1 MTEPEFI
8 HLRVHTE
15 HSLLEGAIK
24 TAKLVKW
31 ANEQKMP
38 AIGMTDSGNIF
49 GAMLLAKEASHSGVQ
64 PILGCQ
70 LLIKTPAREQN
81 AFSAEAPTFDKVVV
95 FVQNQTGYQNLL
107 LHFSEYYMG
116 ADKQETPHLTFDELL
131 TKTEGLI
138 ILTGGVEGPLGRQ
151 ILSGHT
157 DFAAELLQRIQ
168 VAFPGRTYM
177 ELQRHGME
185 AENICEPAF
194 VDLAYRFN
202 VPLVATN
209 EAFFLDPDM
218 YEAHDA
224 MLCIAEKTFVS
235 ETNRRRVT
243 PEHYLK
249 TAAQM
254 KELFADLPEAVQ
266 NTVAIAR
273 RCAFMAESKKPAFP
287 LYDCHGKTPA
297 EVLREMAHKGFEMRM
312 QGRTPE
318 EREKYR
324 TRMEY
329 ELGVIE
335 QMGFPSYFLIVADF
349 IQWSK
354 AHGVPVGPG
363 RGSGA
368 GSVVA
373 WCLTITNIDP
383 LRFNLLFERFLN
395 PERVNMP
402 DFDVDFCQ
410 EKRQKTIEYVQQNY
424 GFDHVAQIITFGK
437 LQAKAVIRDVGRVL
451 QIPYPVVDRLSK
463 LVPNTLGITLK
474 EALEQEPE
482 FEKEAAKEDSIR
494 QLLEIALKLEGLYR
508 NSSTHAAGVVIG
520 DKPLDQIVPIYKD
533 PSSDMPV
540 TQYNMK
546 FVESASLIKFDFLGL
561 KTLTTIAKAE
571 ELVRRRGIEI
581 NTEKL
586 PLDDEETFRLLK
598 SADTT
603 GVFQL
608 ESTGMKKIL
617 HDMQPDK
624 IEDIV
629 ALVSLYR
636 PGPMD
641 SIPSYIARKKGEEK
655 PDYMHPLLEPI
666 LKETYGIMIYQ
677 EQVMQISQVM
687 AGYSLGGADLL
698 RRAMGKKIKEEMV
711 RQRGIFIEGAVKN
724 NIKKETA
731 ELVFDKMAKF
741 AEYGF
746 NKSHAAAY
754 AYVAYQ
760 TAYLKAHYPAEF
772 MAATMTL
779 DKTNTDKLA
788 FFKNDL
794 SKHNISLLPPDI
806 NKSEVNFSVEDGC
819 VRYALSAIKNVGEAA
834 MKVIVTEREQNGPF
848 RSMEDFLKRVDVSA
862 LNKRY
867 LENMVRSGTFDCL
880 DKNRAKLFANVE
892 KMIAFAGEA
901 TATRNSAQIGL
912 FGADPNVNR
921 LKMENCPDWPHVDR
935 LEHEKEALGFYLSAH
950 PLDSYDAVFDRLRV
964 VSSGDIAG
972 MVRLAGNARVQMA
985 GIISSVRERISQK
998 TGKKFAFVTAS
1009 DKSGTFDMMCFSET
1023 LALNKEKLKSG
1034 QPLLLSVSADKKP
1047 DEDEIRMNLNSVE
1060 YLAEVMSKTAS
1071 TLIITLDKPESAQ
1084 ALAQILLR
1092 DQAGR
1097 SQVFVIVPV
1106 DGYEVEMALPKKYAL
1121 LPETMNALQHLPDI
1135 DYRQV

>member
-185 AENICEPAF
+185 AENICEPVF

-312 QGRTPE
+312 QDRTPE

-711 RQRGIFIEGAVKN
+711 RQRGVFIEGAVKN